1 VTAQLLPR
9 HDPVSWRDQAA
20 TSQRDRL
27 LVALAES
34 VVELGYPNTRVADVI
49 ARAGVSRRTFYEHF
63 TDLEDCFLAT
73 YDRGVEVLSN
83 ALAGGLTEAGT
94 GADWREVLARL
105 LATYLEVL
113 AAEPVFSQFAMVEV
127 LGAGPAARARY
138 LEVVDRFHDLLR
150 MVDALAGQQDPTHPS
165 TTDLALSF
173 LAGGLSRLVMTETL
187 AGRGREL
194 MTHYDGLL
202 QLGVQVMGGSAA

>member
-1 VTAQLLPR
+1 VTSQLLPR
-9 HDPVSWRDQAA
+9 HDPVSWRAQAA

-27 LVALAES
+27 LVAMAES
-34 VVELGYPNTRVADVI
+34 AVEHSYARTRVADVI
-49 ARAGVSRRTFYEHF
+49 SRAGVSRRTFYEHF

-73 YDRGVEVLSN
+73 YDRGVEALSDFLGEGF
-83 ALAGGLTEAGT
+83 AEAGAS
-94 GADWREVLARL
+94 GDWRDVLARL

-113 AAEPVFSQFAMVEV
+113 AAEPIFAQFAMVEV

-138 LEVVDRFHDLLR
+138 LGVVERFHGLLR
-150 MVDALAGQQDPTHPS
+150 MVDDLAAEQDKDHPV

-187 AGRGREL
+187 AGRGSGL

-202 QLGVQVMGGSAA
+202 SLGLRLMGASG